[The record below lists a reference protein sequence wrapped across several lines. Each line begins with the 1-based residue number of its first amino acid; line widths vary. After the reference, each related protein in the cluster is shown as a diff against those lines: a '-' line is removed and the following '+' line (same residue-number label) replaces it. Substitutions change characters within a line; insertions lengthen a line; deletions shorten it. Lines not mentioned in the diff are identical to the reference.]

1 MDETS
6 IRYRQQIKI
15 YSRHRFVVEGNIL
28 IALALTLF
36 AGLATGI
43 GSLIS
48 YFIPRPDMRYLSL
61 SLGFAAGVMI
71 YVGFVDLFCRSKHV
85 LGFGYANLFFL
96 MGLVLIYLLD
106 HLIPHI
112 HMDGQ
117 VDSQCDRLYRS
128 GIMTTI
134 GIAIHNLPEGMT
146 VALVSLA
153 DLRLGVPVAIAI
165 AIHNIPE
172 GLACSIP
179 LYCATS
185 DRRKSCL
192 ISFAAGMTEPLGA
205 ILAILILYPF
215 LNDWLIAAAT
225 ALVAGIMVFLSLD
238 ELIPIANRYGG
249 EHTTN
254 IGLIAGFLVMM
265 AGLVLMESL

>member
-1 MDETS
+1 M
-6 IRYRQQIKI
+6 
-15 YSRHRFVVEGNIL
+15 EGNIL
-28 IALALTLF
+28 AALALTLF

-43 GSLIS
+43 GSLAA
-48 YFIPRPDMRYLSL
+48 YFMPRPDMRYMSL

-71 YVGFVDLFCRSKHV
+71 YVGFVDLFCSSKSV

-96 MGLVLIYLLD
+96 LGLALIYALD

-117 VDSQCDRLYRS
+117 VDSQCNRLYRS

-134 GIAIHNLPEGMT
+134 GMAIHNLPEGMT

-153 DLRLGVPVAIAI
+153 DLRLGVPVAVAI

-172 GLACSIP
+172 GMACSIP

-185 DRRKSCL
+185 DRKRSCL
-192 ISFAAGMTEPLGA
+192 LSFAAGMTEPLGA
-205 ILAILILYPF
+205 VLAVLLLYPF
-215 LNDWLIAAAT
+215 LNDWLLAAAS
-225 ALVAGIMVFLSLD
+225 ALVAGIMVFISFD
-238 ELIPIANRYGG
+238 ELLPIASRYGS
-249 EHTTN
+249 EHIAN
-254 IGLIAGFLVMM
+254 MGLIAGFSIMM
-265 AGLVLMESL
+265 AGLYLMENY

>member
-1 MDETS
+1 M
-6 IRYRQQIKI
+6 
-15 YSRHRFVVEGNIL
+15 EGNIL
-28 IALALTLF
+28 AALALTLL

-43 GSLIS
+43 GSLVA
-48 YFIPRPDMRYLSL
+48 YFIPKPDMRYLSL

-71 YVGFVDLFCRSKHV
+71 YVGFVDLFCSSKNV
-85 LGFGYANLFFL
+85 LGFAYANIFFL
-96 MGLVLIYLLD
+96 IGLFLIYLLD
-106 HLIPHI
+106 RAVPHI

-117 VDSQCDRLYRS
+117 VDSQCGRLYRS

-185 DRRKSCL
+185 DRKKSCL
-192 ISFAAGMTEPLGA
+192 LSFAAGMTEPLGA
-205 ILAILILYPF
+205 ILAILLLYPF
-215 LNDWLIAAAT
+215 LSDWLLAAAS
-225 ALVAGIMVFLSLD
+225 AMVAGIMVFLSLD
-238 ELIPIANRYGG
+238 ELIPIANRYGS
-249 EHTTN
+249 EHLTN
-254 IGLIAGFLVMM
+254 LGIIAGFAVMM
-265 AGLVLMESL
+265 IGLGLMGTF

>member
-1 MDETS
+1 M
-6 IRYRQQIKI
+6 
-15 YSRHRFVVEGNIL
+15 EGNIL

-43 GSLIS
+43 GSLVS
-48 YFIPRPDMRYLSL
+48 YLIPKPDMRYLSL

-71 YVGFVDLFCRSKHV
+71 YVGFVDLFCSSKLV
-85 LGFGYANLFFL
+85 IGFGYANLFF
-96 MGLVLIYLLD
+96 MIGLLLIYLLD

-112 HMDGQ
+112 HIDGQ
-117 VDSQCDRLYRS
+117 VDSQSNKLYRS

-185 DRRKSCL
+185 NRRKACL
-192 ISFAAGMTEPLGA
+192 YSFAAGMTEPLGA
-205 ILAILILYPF
+205 ILAILFLYPF
-215 LNDWLIAAAT
+215 LNDWLLAAST
-225 ALVAGIMVFLSLD
+225 AFVAGIMVFISFD

>member
-1 MDETS
+1 M
-6 IRYRQQIKI
+6 
-15 YSRHRFVVEGNIL
+15 EGNIL
-28 IALALTLF
+28 AALALTLF

-43 GSLIS
+43 GSLAA
-48 YFIPRPDMRYLSL
+48 YFIPKPDLRYLSL
-61 SLGFAAGVMI
+61 SLSFAAGVMI
-71 YVGFVDLFCRSKHV
+71 YVGFVDLFCSSKNV
-85 LGFGYANLFFL
+85 LGFAYANIFFL
-96 MGLVLIYLLD
+96 IGLILIYFLD
-106 HLIPHI
+106 RAVPHI

-117 VDSQCDRLYRS
+117 VDSQCNRLYRS

-185 DRRKSCL
+185 DRKKSCL
-192 ISFAAGMTEPLGA
+192 LSFAAGMTEPLGA
-205 ILAILILYPF
+205 ILAVLLLYPF
-215 LNDWLIAAAT
+215 LNDWLLAAAS
-225 ALVAGIMVFLSLD
+225 AMVAGIMVFLCFD
-238 ELIPIANRYGG
+238 ELIPIANRYGS
-249 EHTTN
+249 EHVTN
-254 IGLIAGFLVMM
+254 MGIIAGFAMM
-265 AGLVLMESL
+265 MIGLSLMGTF

>member
-1 MDETS
+1 M
-6 IRYRQQIKI
+6 Q
-15 YSRHRFVVEGNIL
+15 GNIL
-28 IALALTLF
+28 AAIALTVL

-43 GSLIS
+43 GSLAA

-71 YVGFVDLFCRSKHV
+71 CVGFVDLFCSSRLV
-85 LGFGYANLFFL
+85 IGFGYANLSFL
-96 MGLVLIYLLD
+96 LGMLLTYGLDY
-106 HLIPHI
+106 LIPHI

-117 VDSQCDRLYRS
+117 VDSQCHRLYRS

-134 GIAIHNLPEGMT
+134 G
-146 VALVSLA
+146 
-153 DLRLGVPVAIAI
+153 I

-192 ISFAAGMTEPLGA
+192 ISFAAGLTEPLGA
-205 ILAILILYPF
+205 VLAVLLLYPF
-215 LNDWLIAAAT
+215 LTDWLLAAAS
-225 ALVAGIMVFLSLD
+225 AIVAGIMVFISFD
-238 ELIPIANRYGG
+238 ELLPIANRYGS
-249 EHTTN
+249 EHIAN
-254 IGLIAGFLVMM
+254 IGLIAGFSIMM
-265 AGLVLMESL
+265 AGLYLMQSRWM

>member
-1 MDETS
+1 MEGS
-6 IRYRQQIKI
+6 I
-15 YSRHRFVVEGNIL
+15 L
-28 IALALTLF
+28 AALALTLF

-43 GSLIS
+43 GSLVA
-48 YFIPRPDMRYLSL
+48 YFVPKPDLRYLSL

-71 YVGFVDLFCRSKHV
+71 YVGFVDLFCNSKLV

-96 MGLVLIYLLD
+96 LGLILIYSLD
-106 HLIPHI
+106 RFVPHVHI
-112 HMDGQ
+112 DGQ
-117 VDSQCDRLYRS
+117 VDAQCNRLYRS

-153 DLRLGVPVAIAI
+153 DLRLGIPVAIAI

-185 DRRKSCL
+185 DRKKSCL

-205 ILAILILYPF
+205 ILAILLLYPF
-215 LNDWLIAAAT
+215 LNDWLLAAASGM
-225 ALVAGIMVFLSLD
+225 VAGIMVFLSLD
-238 ELIPIANRYGG
+238 ELIPIANRYGS
-249 EHTTN
+249 EHLTN
-254 IGLIAGFLVMM
+254 LGIIAGFFIMM
-265 AGLVLMESL
+265 IGLGLMQNY

>member
-1 MDETS
+1 
-6 IRYRQQIKI
+6 
-15 YSRHRFVVEGNIL
+15 VEGNIL
-28 IALALTLF
+28 AALALTLF

-43 GSLIS
+43 GSLAA
-48 YFIPRPDMRYLSL
+48 YFIPKPDLRYLSL

-71 YVGFVDLFCRSKHV
+71 YVGFVDLFCSSKNV
-85 LGFGYANLFFL
+85 LGFAYANIFFL
-96 MGLVLIYLLD
+96 IGLILIYFLD
-106 HLIPHI
+106 RAVPHI
-112 HMDGQ
+112 HIDGQ
-117 VDSQCDRLYRS
+117 VDSQCNRLYRS

-185 DRRKSCL
+185 DRKKSCL
-192 ISFAAGMTEPLGA
+192 LSFAAGMTEPLGA
-205 ILAILILYPF
+205 ILAVLLLYPF
-215 LNDWLIAAAT
+215 LNDWLLAAAS
-225 ALVAGIMVFLSLD
+225 AMVAGIMVFLCFD
-238 ELIPIANRYGG
+238 ELIPIANRYGS
-249 EHTTN
+249 EHVTN
-254 IGLIAGFLVMM
+254 MGIIAGFAMM
-265 AGLVLMESL
+265 MIGLSLMGTF

>member
-1 MDETS
+1 M
-6 IRYRQQIKI
+6 RLC
-15 YSRHRFVVEGNIL
+15 VEGNIL

-43 GSLIS
+43 GSIVA
-48 YFIPRPDMRYLSL
+48 YFIPKPDMRALSL
-61 SLGFAAGVMI
+61 SLGFTAGVMI
-71 YVGFVDLFCRSKHV
+71 YVGFVDLLCSSKLV
-85 LGFGYANLFFL
+85 IGFGYANLFFL
-96 MGLVLIYLLD
+96 IGLFIIYLLD
-106 HLIPHI
+106 QLIPHI

-117 VDSQCDRLYRS
+117 VDSHCNRLYRG

-153 DLRLGVPVAIAI
+153 DLRLGVPVAFAI

-192 ISFAAGMTEPLGA
+192 LSFAAGMTEPLGA
-205 ILAILILYPF
+205 VLAVLLLYPF
-215 LNDWLIAAAT
+215 LNEELLAAAS
-225 ALVAGIMVFLSLD
+225 ALVAGIMVFISFD
-238 ELIPIANRYGG
+238 ELIPIANRYGS
-249 EHTTN
+249 EHLTN
-254 IGLIAGFLVMM
+254 LGIIAGFLAMM
-265 AGLVLMESL
+265 AGLILMGAF

>member
-1 MDETS
+1 M
-6 IRYRQQIKI
+6 
-15 YSRHRFVVEGNIL
+15 EGNIL
-28 IALALTLF
+28 AALALTLL

-43 GSLIS
+43 GSLAA
-48 YFIPRPDMRYLSL
+48 YFIPKPDLRYLSL

-71 YVGFVDLFCRSKHV
+71 YVGFVDLFCSSKNV
-85 LGFGYANLFFL
+85 LGFAYANIFFL
-96 MGLVLIYLLD
+96 IGLILIYFLD
-106 HLIPHI
+106 RAVPHI
-112 HMDGQ
+112 HIDGQ
-117 VDSQCDRLYRS
+117 VDSQCNRLYRS

-192 ISFAAGMTEPLGA
+192 LSFAAGMTEPLGA
-205 ILAILILYPF
+205 ILAVLLLYPF
-215 LNDWLIAAAT
+215 LNDWLLAAAS
-225 ALVAGIMVFLSLD
+225 AMVAGIMVFLCFD
-238 ELIPIANRYGG
+238 ELIPIANRYGS
-249 EHTTN
+249 EHVTN
-254 IGLIAGFLVMM
+254 MGIIAGFAMM
-265 AGLVLMESL
+265 MIGLSLMGTF

>member
-1 MDETS
+1 MDE
-6 IRYRQQIKI
+6 R
-15 YSRHRFVVEGNIL
+15 IL
-28 IALALTLF
+28 AALALSIL

-48 YFIPRPDMRYLSL
+48 YVIPKPDMRYLSL

-71 YVGFVDLFCRSKHV
+71 YIGFVDLFCGSKSM

-96 MGLVLIYLLD
+96 GGIVIIYLID
-106 HLIPHI
+106 HLIPHT

-117 VDSQCDRLYRS
+117 VDSQCNRLYRG

-172 GLACSIP
+172 GVACSIP

-185 DRRKSCL
+185 DRKTSCL
-192 ISFAAGMTEPLGA
+192 LSLAAGMTEPLGA
-205 ILAILILYPF
+205 VLAVLLLYPF
-215 LNDWLIAAAT
+215 LNNWLLAAAS
-225 ALVAGIMVFLSLD
+225 ALVAGIMVFICFD
-238 ELIPIANRYGG
+238 ELIPIANRYGS
-249 EHTTN
+249 EHLTN
-254 IGLIAGFLVMM
+254 LGIIAGFFLMM
-265 AGLVLMESL
+265 IGLGLMGNF

>member
-1 MDETS
+1 M
-6 IRYRQQIKI
+6 
-15 YSRHRFVVEGNIL
+15 EGNIL
-28 IALALTLF
+28 AALALTLF

-43 GSLIS
+43 GSLAA
-48 YFIPRPDMRYLSL
+48 YFIPRPDMRYMSL

-71 YVGFVDLFCRSKHV
+71 YVGFVDLFCSSKSV

-96 MGLVLIYLLD
+96 LGLALIYALD

-117 VDSQCDRLYRS
+117 VDSQCNRLYRS

-134 GIAIHNLPEGMT
+134 GMAIHNLPEGMT

-153 DLRLGVPVAIAI
+153 DLRLGVPVAVAI

-172 GLACSIP
+172 GMACSIP

-185 DRRKSCL
+185 DRKRSCL
-192 ISFAAGMTEPLGA
+192 LSFAAGMTEPLGA
-205 ILAILILYPF
+205 VLAVLLLYPF
-215 LNDWLIAAAT
+215 LNDWLLAAAS
-225 ALVAGIMVFLSLD
+225 ALVAGIMVFISFD
-238 ELIPIANRYGG
+238 ELLPIASRYGS
-249 EHTTN
+249 EHIAN
-254 IGLIAGFLVMM
+254 MGLIAGFSIMM
-265 AGLVLMESL
+265 AGLYLMENY

>member
-1 MDETS
+1 M
-6 IRYRQQIKI
+6 
-15 YSRHRFVVEGNIL
+15 EGNIL
-28 IALALTLF
+28 AALVLTLL

-43 GSLIS
+43 GSLVA
-48 YFIPRPDMRYLSL
+48 YFVPKPDLRYLSL

-71 YVGFVDLFCRSKHV
+71 YVGFVDLFCNSKLV
-85 LGFGYANLFFL
+85 LGFGNANLFFL
-96 MGLVLIYLLD
+96 LGLILIYSLD
-106 HLIPHI
+106 RFVPHI

-117 VDSQCDRLYRS
+117 VDTQCGRLYRS

-153 DLRLGVPVAIAI
+153 DLRLGIPVAIAI

-185 DRRKSCL
+185 DRKRSCL

-205 ILAILILYPF
+205 ILAILLLYPF
-215 LNDWLIAAAT
+215 LNDWLLAAAS

-238 ELIPIANRYGG
+238 ELIPIANRYGS
-249 EHTTN
+249 EHLTN
-254 IGLIAGFLVMM
+254 LGIIAGFLIMM
-265 AGLVLMESL
+265 IGLVLMQNF

>member
-1 MDETS
+1 M
-6 IRYRQQIKI
+6 
-15 YSRHRFVVEGNIL
+15 EGNIL
-28 IALALTLF
+28 AALALTIF

-43 GSLIS
+43 GSLVA
-48 YFIPRPDMRYLSL
+48 YFFPKPDMRYLSL

-71 YVGFVDLFCRSKHV
+71 YVGFVDLFCSSKLV
-85 LGFGYANLFFL
+85 LGFGNSNLFFL
-96 MGLVLIYLLD
+96 LGLILIYSLD
-106 HLIPHI
+106 RFVPHI

-117 VDSQCDRLYRS
+117 VDTQCDRLYRS

-153 DLRLGVPVAIAI
+153 DLRLGIPVAIAI

-185 DRRKSCL
+185 DRKKSCL

-205 ILAILILYPF
+205 ILAVLLLYSF
-215 LNDWLIAAAT
+215 LNEWLLAAAS

-238 ELIPIANRYGG
+238 ELIPIANRYGS
-249 EHTTN
+249 EHLTN
-254 IGLIAGFLVMM
+254 LGIIAGFLIMM
-265 AGLVLMESL
+265 IGLVLMQNF

>member
-1 MDETS
+1 
-6 IRYRQQIKI
+6 
-15 YSRHRFVVEGNIL
+15 VEGNIL
-28 IALALTLF
+28 AALALTLF

-43 GSLIS
+43 GSLVA
-48 YFIPRPDMRYLSL
+48 YFIPKPDMRYLSL

-71 YVGFVDLFCRSKHV
+71 YVGFVDLFCSSKNV
-85 LGFGYANLFFL
+85 LGFAYANIFFL
-96 MGLVLIYLLD
+96 IGLILIYFLD
-106 HLIPHI
+106 RAVPHI

-117 VDSQCDRLYRS
+117 VDSQCNRLYRS
-128 GIMTTI
+128 GIMTTL

-153 DLRLGVPVAIAI
+153 DLRLGVPVAVAI

-192 ISFAAGMTEPLGA
+192 LSFAAGMTEPLGA
-205 ILAILILYPF
+205 ILAVLLLYPF
-215 LNDWLIAAAT
+215 LSDWLLAAAS
-225 ALVAGIMVFLSLD
+225 AMVAGIMVFLCFD
-238 ELIPIANRYGG
+238 ELIPIANRYGS
-249 EHTTN
+249 EHVTN
-254 IGLIAGFLVMM
+254 MGIIAGFAMM
-265 AGLVLMESL
+265 MIGLSLMGTF

>member
-1 MDETS
+1 MGQQQMISPLSKPPLQQPWTSSILLEETS
-6 IRYRQQIKI
+6 IRSRQQIEI
-15 YSRHRFVVEGNIL
+15 YSRHRSTVEGNIL
-28 IALALTLF
+28 IALALSLF

-61 SLGFAAGVMI
+61 SLGFAAGVMV
-71 YVGFVDLFCRSKHV
+71 YVGFVDLFCSSRIV

-146 VALVSLA
+146 
-153 DLRLGVPVAIAI
+153 
-165 AIHNIPE
+165 
-172 GLACSIP
+172 
-179 LYCATS
+179 
-185 DRRKSCL
+185 
-192 ISFAAGMTEPLGA
+192 EPLGA
-205 ILAILILYPF
+205 VLAILILYPF
-215 LNDWLIAAAT
+215 LNDWLLAAAT
-225 ALVAGIMVFLSLD
+225 SMVAGIMVFLSFD

>member
-1 MDETS
+1 M
-6 IRYRQQIKI
+6 
-15 YSRHRFVVEGNIL
+15 EGNIL

-43 GSLIS
+43 GSLVS
-48 YFIPRPDMRYLSL
+48 YLIPKPDMRYLSL

-71 YVGFVDLFCRSKHV
+71 YVGFVDLFCSSKLV
-85 LGFGYANLFFL
+85 IGFGYANLFF
-96 MGLVLIYLLD
+96 MIGLLLIYLLD

-117 VDSQCDRLYRS
+117 VDSQCNRLYRS

-185 DRRKSCL
+185 DRRKACL
-192 ISFAAGMTEPLGA
+192 YSFAAGMTEPLGA
-205 ILAILILYPF
+205 IVAILFLYPF
-215 LNDWLIAAAT
+215 LNDWLLAAST
-225 ALVAGIMVFLSLD
+225 AFVAGIMVFISFD
-238 ELIPIANRYGG
+238 ELIPIANRYGS
-249 EHTTN
+249 EHMTN
-254 IGLIAGFLVMM
+254 IGIIAGLLLMMIGLAVMEM
-265 AGLVLMESL
+265 V

>member
-1 MDETS
+1 M
-6 IRYRQQIKI
+6 
-15 YSRHRFVVEGNIL
+15 EGNVL
-28 IALALTLF
+28 AALALTLF

-43 GSLIS
+43 GSLAA
-48 YFIPRPDMRYLSL
+48 YFIPKPDLRYLSL

-71 YVGFVDLFCRSKHV
+71 YVGFVDLFCSSKNV
-85 LGFGYANLFFL
+85 LGFAYANIFFL
-96 MGLVLIYLLD
+96 IGLILIYFLD
-106 HLIPHI
+106 RAVPHI
-112 HMDGQ
+112 HIDGQ
-117 VDSQCDRLYRS
+117 VDSQCNRLYRS

-185 DRRKSCL
+185 DRKKSCL
-192 ISFAAGMTEPLGA
+192 LSFAAGMTEPLGA
-205 ILAILILYPF
+205 ILAVLLLYPF
-215 LNDWLIAAAT
+215 LNDWLLAAAS
-225 ALVAGIMVFLSLD
+225 AMVAGIMVFLCFD
-238 ELIPIANRYGG
+238 ELIPIANRYGS
-249 EHTTN
+249 EHVTN
-254 IGLIAGFLVMM
+254 MGIIAGFAMM
-265 AGLVLMESL
+265 MIGLSLMGTF

>member
-1 MDETS
+1 
-6 IRYRQQIKI
+6 
-15 YSRHRFVVEGNIL
+15 VEGNIL
-28 IALALTLF
+28 AALALTLF

-43 GSLIS
+43 GSLVA
-48 YFIPRPDMRYLSL
+48 YFIPKPDMRYLSL

-71 YVGFVDLFCRSKHV
+71 YVGFVDLFCSSKNV
-85 LGFGYANLFFL
+85 LGFAYANIFFL
-96 MGLVLIYLLD
+96 IGLILIYFLD
-106 HLIPHI
+106 RAVPHI

-117 VDSQCDRLYRS
+117 VDSQCNRLYRS

-185 DRRKSCL
+185 DRKKSCL
-192 ISFAAGMTEPLGA
+192 LSFAAGMTEPLGA
-205 ILAILILYPF
+205 ILAVLLLYPF
-215 LNDWLIAAAT
+215 LNDWLLAAAS
-225 ALVAGIMVFLSLD
+225 AMVAGIMVFLCFD
-238 ELIPIANRYGG
+238 ELIPIANRYGS
-249 EHTTN
+249 EHVTN
-254 IGLIAGFLVMM
+254 MGIIAGFAMM
-265 AGLVLMESL
+265 MIGLSLMGTF

>member
-1 MDETS
+1 
-6 IRYRQQIKI
+6 
-15 YSRHRFVVEGNIL
+15 VEGNIL
-28 IALALTLF
+28 AALALTLF

-43 GSLIS
+43 GSLAA
-48 YFIPRPDMRYLSL
+48 YFIPRPDMRYMSL

-71 YVGFVDLFCRSKHV
+71 YVGFVDLFCSSKSV

-96 MGLVLIYLLD
+96 LGLALIYALD

-117 VDSQCDRLYRS
+117 VDSQCSRLYRT

-134 GIAIHNLPEGMT
+134 GMAIHNLPEGMT

-153 DLRLGVPVAIAI
+153 DLRLGIPVAVAI

-172 GLACSIP
+172 GMACSIP

-185 DRRKSCL
+185 DRKRSCL
-192 ISFAAGMTEPLGA
+192 LSFAAGMTEPLGA
-205 ILAILILYPF
+205 VLAVLLLYPF
-215 LNDWLIAAAT
+215 LNDWLLAAAS
-225 ALVAGIMVFLSLD
+225 ALVAGIMVFISFD
-238 ELIPIANRYGG
+238 ELLPIANRYGS
-249 EHTTN
+249 EHIAN
-254 IGLIAGFLVMM
+254 IGLIAGFSIMM
-265 AGLVLMESL
+265 AGLYLMGNY

>member
-1 MDETS
+1 V
-6 IRYRQQIKI
+6 Q
-15 YSRHRFVVEGNIL
+15 GNIL
-28 IALALTLF
+28 AAIALPIL

-43 GSLIS
+43 GSLAA

-71 YVGFVDLFCRSKHV
+71 YVGFVDLFCSSRLV
-85 LGFGYANLFFL
+85 IGFGYANLSFL
-96 MGLVLIYLLD
+96 LGMLLTYGLDY
-106 HLIPHI
+106 LIPHI

-117 VDSQCDRLYRS
+117 VDSQCHRLYRS

-134 GIAIHNLPEGMT
+134 G
-146 VALVSLA
+146 
-153 DLRLGVPVAIAI
+153 I

-192 ISFAAGMTEPLGA
+192 ISFAAGLTEPLGA
-205 ILAILILYPF
+205 VLAVLLLYPF
-215 LNDWLIAAAT
+215 LTDWLLAAAS
-225 ALVAGIMVFLSLD
+225 AIVAGIMVFISFD
-238 ELIPIANRYGG
+238 ELLPIANRYGS
-249 EHTTN
+249 EHIAN
-254 IGLIAGFLVMM
+254 IGLIAGFSIMM
-265 AGLVLMESL
+265 AGLYLMQSRWM

>member
-1 MDETS
+1 M
-6 IRYRQQIKI
+6 
-15 YSRHRFVVEGNIL
+15 RFFVEGNIL

-43 GSLIS
+43 GSLVA
-48 YFIPRPDMRYLSL
+48 YFIPRPDMRALSL

-71 YVGFVDLFCRSKHV
+71 YVGFVDLFCSAKLV
-85 LGFGYANLFFL
+85 IGFGYANIFFL
-96 MGLVLIYLLD
+96 LGLLIIYLLD
-106 HLIPHI
+106 QAIPHI
-112 HMDGQ
+112 HLDGQ
-117 VDSQCDRLYRS
+117 VDAHCDRLYKS

-134 GIAIHNLPEGMT
+134 GIALHNLPEGMT

-153 DLRLGVPVAIAI
+153 DLRLGIPVAIAI

-185 DRRKSCL
+185 DRKKSCL

-205 ILAILILYPF
+205 ILAVLLLYPY
-215 LNDWLIAAAT
+215 LNDWLLAASS
-225 ALVAGIMVFLSLD
+225 ALVAGIMVFISFD
-238 ELIPIANRYGG
+238 ELIPIANRYGS
-249 EHTTN
+249 EHLTN
-254 IGLIAGFLVMM
+254 LGIIAGFLVMM
-265 AGLVLMESL
+265 AGLILMGTF

>member
-1 MDETS
+1 M
-6 IRYRQQIKI
+6 
-15 YSRHRFVVEGNIL
+15 EGDIL
-28 IALALTLF
+28 AALALSLF

-43 GSLIS
+43 GSLVA
-48 YFIPRPDMRYLSL
+48 YFIPRPDLRYLSL

-71 YVGFVDLFCRSKHV
+71 YVGFVDLFCSSKV
-85 LGFGYANLFFL
+85 IIGFGYANLFFL
-96 MGLVLIYLLD
+96 LGLLLIYLLD

-117 VDSQCDRLYRS
+117 VDSQCSRLYRS

-153 DLRLGVPVAIAI
+153 DLRLGIPIAIAI

-185 DRRKSCL
+185 DRKKSCL

-205 ILAILILYPF
+205 ILAVFLLYPY
-215 LNDWLIAAAT
+215 LNDWTLAAAS
-225 ALVAGIMVFLSLD
+225 ALVAGIMVFISFD
-238 ELIPIANRYGG
+238 ELIPIANRYGS
-249 EHTTN
+249 EHLTN
-254 IGLIAGFLVMM
+254 MGLIAGFLVMM
-265 AGLVLMESL
+265 AGLILMGIF

>member
-1 MDETS
+1 M
-6 IRYRQQIKI
+6 
-15 YSRHRFVVEGNIL
+15 EGNIL
-28 IALALTLF
+28 AALALTVL

-43 GSLIS
+43 GSLAA
-48 YFIPRPDMRYLSL
+48 YFIPRPDMRYLSF
-61 SLGFAAGVMI
+61 SLGFAAGVMV
-71 YVGFVDLFCRSKHV
+71 YVGFVDLFCSSRV
-85 LGFGYANLFFL
+85 VVGFGYANLFFL
-96 MGLVLIYLLD
+96 LGMLLIYGLD
-106 HLIPHI
+106 YLIPHI

-117 VDSQCDRLYRS
+117 VDSQCHRLYRS

-153 DLRLGVPVAIAI
+153 DLRLGIPVAVAI

-192 ISFAAGMTEPLGA
+192 LSFAAGMTEPLGA
-205 ILAILILYPF
+205 VLAVLLLYPF
-215 LNDWLIAAAT
+215 LNDWLLAAAS
-225 ALVAGIMVFLSLD
+225 AMVAGIMVFISFD
-238 ELIPIANRYGG
+238 ELLPIANRYGS
-249 EHTTN
+249 EHIAN
-254 IGLIAGFLVMM
+254 IGLIAGFSIMM
-265 AGLVLMESL
+265 AGLYLMQSSWA